1 MIIIGNFDKA
11 VKVASLLITSSA
23 FIHGLQELNIMHDK
37 CRNDQI
43 FLSPGTCSYLVN
55 DYYSFHLFIFSFLVW
70 KHLHFLVLP
79 HCVGNDCHITVK

>member
-37 CRNDQI
+37 CRNDQKLI
-43 FLSPGTCSYLVN
+43 FLSPEHVP
-55 DYYSFHLFIFSFLVW
+55 I
-70 KHLHFLVLP
+70 
-79 HCVGNDCHITVK
+79 